1 MRYRGEVVVGKS
13 VESRGKVGGKRVLYT
28 GFWVFKIFAQKFTRV
43 LRVDLHGVLHKFS
56 RILVDLAIDFLL
68 DFFDLVTKSEIKFE
82 VLFDFFDTMHNSGV
96 IFDADFGGDF
106 ISTKT

>member
-68 DFFDLVTKSEIKFE
+68 DFFDLVAESEVEFE
-82 VLFDFFDTMHNSGV
+82 VLFDFFDTVHDGGV
-96 IFDADFGGDF
+96 VFDANFGGDF
-106 ISTKT
+106 IGAEL